1 GPKLEYAVLPYARV
15 WDSKSAE
22 PSWQQSGRIGPKGNW
37 MRCARCEGLMVT
49 VWMGDLLLA
58 GTVKGW
64 RCLLCGE
71 ATDPGIEANR
81 KNQPP
86 LTEGRPRLPGS
97 VAAWHGKR
105 KL

>member
-1 GPKLEYAVLPYARV
+1 MIFRIECEIVGQC
-15 WDSKSAE
+15 D
-22 PSWQQSGRIGPKGNW
+22 RIGSKGDG
-37 MRCARCEGLMVT
+37 MHCSRCDGLMVT
-49 VWMGDLLLA
+49 VWMGDLA
-58 GTVKGW
+58 CSDTIKGW

-81 KNQPP
+81 KNHLP

-97 VAAWHGKR
+97 AAVWHGKR

>member
-1 GPKLEYAVLPYARV
+1 
-15 WDSKSAE
+15 
-22 PSWQQSGRIGPKGNW
+22 
-37 MRCARCEGLMVT
+37 MVT

-58 GTVKGW
+58 GTVEGW

-81 KNQPP
+81 KNHPQ

-97 VAAWHGKR
+97 GAAWQGKR